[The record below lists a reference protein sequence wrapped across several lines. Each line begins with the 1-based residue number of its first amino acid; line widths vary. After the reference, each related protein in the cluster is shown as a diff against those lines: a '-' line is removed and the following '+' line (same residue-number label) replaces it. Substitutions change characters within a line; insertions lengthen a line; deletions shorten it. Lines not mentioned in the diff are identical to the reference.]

1 LQRLTQIREQWNV
14 KIFEQASDRFEELA
28 LEAFLYQYRLNPV
41 YRAFVE
47 ALRVD
52 PLGVKTLEKIP
63 FLPVSFFKTALV
75 QSTLPAAEK
84 ETLPREAGKAAATEE
99 LVFESSGTTGSIPSI
114 HRVTDPGLYELSFE
128 RGFARQFGP
137 AENWCILALL
147 PSYLE
152 RKNSSL
158 VYMASRL
165 IAQTKHQSSGFY
177 LHELNKLRYTLIELE
192 QKKQPTLLLGVS
204 FALLDL
210 AVQYPMQLHHTQIIE
225 TGGMKGRGPELTREE
240 LHERL
245 QQGFG
250 LPAVYSEYGMT
261 ELLSQAWSK
270 EKGSFETP
278 PWMRVGI
285 REEQDPLT
293 VRFEGTGALNI
304 IDLANIDSCCFIATE
319 DNGIVSPSGQFEVRG
334 RIDHAELR
342 GCSLMTL

>member
-177 LHELNKLRYTLIELE
+177 LHELNKLRDTLIELE
-192 QKKQPTLLLGVS
+192 QKKTTHP
-204 FALLDL
+204 A
-210 AVQYPMQLHHTQIIE
+210 
-225 TGGMKGRGPELTREE
+225 
-240 LHERL
+240 
-245 QQGFG
+245 FG
-250 LPAVYSEYGMT
+250 
-261 ELLSQAWSK
+261 SQFRTA
-270 EKGSFETP
+270 
-278 PWMRVGI
+278 
-285 REEQDPLT
+285 
-293 VRFEGTGALNI
+293 
-304 IDLANIDSCCFIATE
+304 
-319 DNGIVSPSGQFEVRG
+319 
-334 RIDHAELR
+334 
-342 GCSLMTL
+342 